1 MPDVVTITV
10 NGTKQEDLS
19 LDLLE
24 LEVDTHA
31 HLPAMFTITVDDELD
46 LATGKLTYADAD
58 TVFKVGAEVKI
69 ELETDEIPDQVSTV
83 KATLIIGEITAVE
96 PVFSEDGRSVLRVR
110 GYDRA
115 HRLTRG
121 KKTRTYGDANP
132 TGAGISED
140 QIVKKVVQE
149 AGLQATVDAS
159 GLTGLKYHYVMQH
172 NQTDLEFLWSRAR
185 LYGYQ
190 VYVEDKTLYFQKA
203 DAHRGSTSQA
213 PAPLEWGESLASF
226 EPRLTLMHQV
236 DRAVTTGWD
245 PATKQAIEGT
255 NNSDAS
261 KTIPAVG
268 LGKKGSALAKQ
279 AFGGAADEVVVDH
292 PVLTVDQARAIAAA
306 RFAEAE
312 STFIQAEGVCRQGDP
327 RLIAGRLVKIQGVGE
342 RFSGDYYVT
351 EARHVYSKGRYRVT
365 FTVAG
370 RTPDT
375 LSYLLGGHNG
385 QDRERIYGVVTAVVV
400 NLDDPQQLGRVQ
412 VKYPW
417 LPKYNGAEL
426 ASNWARLAVPM
437 AGAQRG
443 FFFTPEVD
451 DEVLVAF
458 DHGDP
463 SYPYIVGAL
472 WNAKDKP
479 PEGTKAVLSGDKKK
493 VDQRVLRSRSGHLLI
508 FDDTQGEEQIIL
520 QDKTGKNQL
529 IINSKENT
537 LTINVEKD
545 LTITAKGKTT
555 VKSTG
560 AISIKSDAD
569 VSIEGKNLN
578 LKAQSNAKLEATAN
592 IDLKATA
599 QLNLKGMKATVQ
611 GDTMT
616 EVKSNAMVQVQS
628 SGMVKV
634 AGNPIMLN

>member
-1 MPDVVTITV
+1 MPDVVIITV

-24 LEVDTHA
+24 LEVDTHV

-46 LATGKLTYADAD
+46 TDTGKLTYTDAD
-58 TVFKVGAEVKI
+58 TVFKAGAEVKI
-69 ELETDEIPDQVSTV
+69 ELETDEIPGEWTAV
-83 KATLIIGEITAVE
+83 KAVLIIGEITAVE
-96 PVFSEDGRSVLRVR
+96 PVFSEDGRSALRVR
-110 GYDRA
+110 GYDRS

-140 QIVKKVVQE
+140 QIVQKVVGE
-149 AGLQATVDAS
+149 AGGGLKASIDTS

-172 NQTDLEFLWSRAR
+172 NQTDMEFLWSRAR

-203 DAHRGSTSQA
+203 DAHRGDASKK
-213 PAPLEWGESLASF
+213 PAVLTWGSNLASF

-236 DRAVTTGWD
+236 DRAVTKGWD
-245 PATKQAIEGT
+245 PAKKQAIEGT
-255 NNSDAS
+255 NNSDTS

-279 AFGGAADEVVVDH
+279 AFGGTADEVVVDR
-292 PVLTVDQARAIAAA
+292 PLLTVDQAKAIAAA

-327 RLIAGRLVKIQGVGE
+327 RLIAGRLVTIEGVGE
-342 RFSGDYYVT
+342 RFSGSYYVT

-365 FTVAG
+365 FTVTG

-375 LSYLLGGHNG
+375 LSYLLSGYNG
-385 QDRERIYGVVTAVVV
+385 QDHERIYGVVTAIVV
-400 NLDDPQQLGRVQ
+400 NLEDPEQLGRVQ
-412 VKYPW
+412 VMYPW
-417 LPKYNGAEL
+417 LPKYKDADL
-426 ASNWARLAVPM
+426 ASNWARLAAPM

-479 PEGTKAVLSGDKKK
+479 PEGTKAVLASDKKK
-493 VDQRVLRSRSGHLLI
+493 IDQRVLRSRSGHLLV
-508 FDDTQGEEQIIL
+508 FDDTEGEEQIIL
-520 QDKTGKNQL
+520 QDKTGKNRAHHQL
-529 IINSKENT
+529 EREYT
-537 LTINVEKD
+537 D
-545 LTITAKGKTT
+545 
-555 VKSTG
+555 
-560 AISIKSDAD
+560 DQRR
-569 VSIEGKNLN
+569 EGP
-578 LKAQSNAKLEATAN
+578 
-592 IDLKATA
+592 DHH
-599 QLNLKGMKATVQ
+599 GQ
-611 GDTMT
+611 GQDDRYFDGSHQHQ
-616 EVKSNAMVQVQS
+616 E
-628 SGMVKV
+628 
-634 AGNPIMLN
+634 